1 MNILIGNAW
10 PYANGSLH
18 IGHLASLLP
27 GDVLARYYRAAGANV
42 CFVSGSDCYGTPVGI
57 RAREENKTPEE
68 ISDGFH
74 REFTACFEKLS
85 FSYDRYGKTSSREHR
100 DFVRDFHYMLYE
112 SEYVYEKEAPGTFCE
127 PCHRALSDRFVTG
140 SCPQCGETARGDQ
153 CDACGVVLEPES
165 LLEPVCAVCGNPVTF
180 RDTRHLY
187 IALTKLGPALRHFL
201 EERPHWPK
209 NAAAFTLRYLN
220 EGLRD
225 RALTRDLLWGI
236 EVPKDGYEEKR
247 IYIWAE
253 NVLGYLSMCKAVLEA
268 RGENFISF
276 LNGKSRH
283 YYIHGKDNIPFHTVI
298 LPALLLAEGSGWH
311 LPDDIISS
319 EYLTLEG
326 RKISTSQN
334 WAIWVKDILERF
346 QPDSIRYFLLAHGPE
361 KKDGDF
367 SFREFVRS
375 HNKELL
381 GIYGNLINRT
391 LSFIHRYCGGTVPT
405 GRLTP
410 EVEKRTGELYAVTE
424 SLIKSGSI
432 KEAISYLFD
441 FARFGNRYFDAEK
454 PWETRNSDPA
464 ACGNTL
470 YNCVQIIA
478 NLVVCLQP
486 YLPFSSEK
494 VRGWLGLDSRWA
506 VKAIPA
512 GFAIPQPDILFDRI
526 PAGTAEAEFMWLRQS
541 RHET

>member
-27 GDVLARYYRAAGANV
+27 GDVLARYYRAAGENV
-42 CFVSGSDCYGTPVGI
+42 CFVSGNDCYGTPVSI

-74 REFTACFEKLS
+74 REFAECFEKLGVN
-85 FSYDRYGKTSSREHR
+85 YDRYGKTTSYEHR
-100 DFVRDFHYMLYE
+100 DFTREFHRKLYE
-112 SEYVYEKEAPGTFCE
+112 SEFVYEKEAPGVFCE

-140 SCPQCGETARGDQ
+140 KCPQCGVAARGDQ
-153 CDACGVVLEPES
+153 CDACGAVLEPEN
-165 LLEPVCAVCGNPVTF
+165 LLEPICNFCGHSVTF
-180 RDTRHLY
+180 RNSKHLY
-187 IALTKLGPALRHFL
+187 IALTKLEPALRRFFT
-201 EERPHWPK
+201 ERLYWAQ
-209 NAAAFTLRYLN
+209 NAKAFTRRYLD

-225 RALTRDLLWGI
+225 RALTRDLSWGI

-253 NVLGYLSMCKAVLEA
+253 NVLGYLSMCKAVLEE
-268 RGENFISF
+268 RGQSFTEFMNEN
-276 LNGKSRH
+276 SRH
-283 YYIHGKDNIPFHTVI
+283 YYVHGKDNIPFHTII
-298 LPALLLAEGSGWH
+298 LSALLLAEGSGWH
-311 LPDDIISS
+311 LPDDIVSS

-346 QPDSIRYFLLAHGPE
+346 QPDSIRYFLPAHGPE
-361 KKDGDF
+361 KKDSDF

-381 GIYGNLINRT
+381 GIYGNFINRT
-391 LSFIHRYCGGTVPT
+391 LSFIHQYCGGAVPS
-405 GRLTP
+405 GRLTL
-410 EVEKRTGELYAVTE
+410 ETEKRTGELYAVTG
-424 SLIKSGSI
+424 SLIESGSI

-441 FARFGNRYFDAEK
+441 FARFGNQYFDAEK
-454 PWETRNSDPA
+454 PWETRNSDPD

-478 NLVVCLQP
+478 NLAVCLQP
-486 YLPFSSEK
+486 FLPFSSEK
-494 VRGWLGLDSRWA
+494 VRGWLGLDDYWA

-512 GFAIPQPDILFDRI
+512 GFAIPQPGILFDRL
-526 PAGTAEAEFMWLRQS
+526 PAGTAETELERLRQS
-541 RHET
+541 LDKT